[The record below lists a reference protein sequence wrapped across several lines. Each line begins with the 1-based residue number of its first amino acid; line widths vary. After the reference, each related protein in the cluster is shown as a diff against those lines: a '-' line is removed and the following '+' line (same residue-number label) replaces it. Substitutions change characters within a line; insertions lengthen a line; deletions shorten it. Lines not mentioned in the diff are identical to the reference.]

1 MCDIEIAQWHGSLQ
15 NAQLHKLRATV
26 EKHVAQQQFT
36 EAISDTDSDISLCWL
51 VSANIHQALTFSC
64 NVICLFY

>member
-36 EAISDTDSDISLCWL
+36 EAISDTDSDISLC
-51 VSANIHQALTFSC
+51 
-64 NVICLFY
+64 